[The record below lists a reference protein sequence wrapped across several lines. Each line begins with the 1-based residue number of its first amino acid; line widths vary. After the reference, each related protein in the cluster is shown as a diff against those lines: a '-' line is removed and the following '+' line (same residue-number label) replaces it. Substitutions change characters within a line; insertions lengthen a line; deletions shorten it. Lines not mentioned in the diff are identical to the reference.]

1 MFLLLR
7 VTVPLNRRRRQ
18 RQENRIRAIAIILS
32 VGDPETSDNGG

>member
-18 RQENRIRAIAIILS
+18 RQENRIRGGAIILF
-32 VGDPETSDNGG
+32 VGNLGTSDNGG